1 MDLDPPG
8 MGSYSTLIVTMGLSG
23 TVNPQCTPAADR
35 RTDGRTDGRTDMLL
49 AIAHL
54 MLHALHAWHRW
65 ANKNAVLLSD
75 SAVY

>member
-23 TVNPQCTPAADR
+23 TVNPQCTPAADGQ
-35 RTDGRTDGRTDMLL
+35 TDGQTDGRTDMLL

-65 ANKNAVLLSD
+65 AKKRRR
-75 SAVY
+75 YKC